1 MQNELDIV
9 RDVSQRLD
17 RAGIG
22 YMLTGSMAMNY
33 YAQPRMTRDI
43 DIVVALA
50 PADAEKI
57 VDLFH
62 PDYYV
67 SAEAVRDSIRSES
80 IFNLIHNE
88 SVIKVDCIVRKN
100 TPYRHAEF
108 NRRQQIKIDNFSTWI
123 ASKEDLIIS
132 KLFWAKDSGSET
144 QLRDVKNLVTT
155 GCDASYIE
163 HWTRELGLFNL
174 WQETM
179 R

>member
-17 RAGIG
+17 RASFS

-33 YAQPRMTRDI
+33 YAQPRMTRDV
-43 DIVVALA
+43 DLVVALA
-50 PADAEKI
+50 PADATKI
-57 VDLFH
+57 VDLFS

-67 SAEAVRDSIRSES
+67 SPEAVRDSILNES

-100 TPYRHAEF
+100 APYRHAEF
-108 NRRQQIKIDNFSTWI
+108 DRRQQIRIDNFTTWI

-132 KLFWAKDSGSET
+132 KIFWAKDSLSEI
-144 QLRDVKNLVTT
+144 QLRDVRNLVAT
-155 GCDASYIE
+155 GCDAAYIDN
-163 HWTRELGLFNL
+163 WTRELGLFSL
-174 WQETM
+174 WQTM